1 MDKVVSHSRVY
12 NLCLLLAIIVL
23 FAECGITVGSSE
35 PSTSSDV
42 SHNETDNSTH
52 GEAHEERYNIAGFDF
67 TRVQTPLVV
76 SLWLLL
82 AVITKLCKH
91 CFIINYFL
99 K

>member
-1 MDKVVSHSRVY
+1 MDKIISRNRVLFV
-12 NLCLLLAIIVL
+12 NVL

-35 PSTSSDV
+35 PSSDV
-42 SHNETDNSTH
+42 SYNETDNSTH
-52 GEAHEERYNIAGFDF
+52 GEAHDERYHIAGFDF

-91 CFIINYFL
+91 SSHSL
-99 K
+99 